1 VRIDYPR
8 AGRTGVR
15 RWLPSWRQLLSLAAI
30 GFVALAGAFAFLW
43 VTTDIPEP
51 NQVATSQTTIVYWSD
66 GERELG
72 RLGDAN
78 RISVPL
84 DQVPLHVQQAVLAA
98 EDRDFYEHGGFSP
111 AGIGRAV
118 WNNLSGGDLQGG
130 STITQQ
136 YAKNAYLTQERTLKR
151 KVDEL
156 VLSLKLETS
165 VSKDQILED
174 YLNTIYFGRGAYGI
188 QVASQQYFGRGVDR
202 LTVSQAAALAAIIR
216 SPGNYD
222 PADPDNVDR
231 LRGRW
236 TYVLD
241 GMVGQG
247 WITQEQADE
256 ATFPKFRK
264 PKPANRFGGTNGYLL
279 DSVRRE
285 LVARGITED
294 ELNRGGLRVISTF
307 DRTAQAAAVA
317 AVREE
322 GPESGTD
329 GLRIGL
335 AAVRPG
341 TGEVVAMYGGADYL
355 ENSVNNATQAIGQA
369 GSTFKPF
376 ALAAAIED
384 GIALDSTWNGNT
396 AVEIDDYVVNNY
408 GDRSWGRISLLKA
421 TEQSVNSAYVAVSK
435 EVGYDAVVDAAVRA
449 GIPEDTPALEPV
461 RSVALGVASPHAV
474 EVASAYATFAA
485 RGQHADVTVI
495 KKVTGPNGGVLIEV
509 TSSPDQAFDS
519 DVADAVNAALA
530 RVVTN
535 GTGSAAREL
544 GRPSAGKTG
553 TTNENRSAWYVG
565 YTPQISAA
573 VMFVKDG
580 PDGDPTSLS
589 GVGGLDSVT
598 GGSFPAR
605 IWTAFMRGALEGQPV
620 QDFVTPTDLP
630 TGQPSPTESS
640 ASPTPTPSATSSS
653 PTPTPTPSATSSS
666 PTPTPTPTPSDTASP
681 DPTDPTDTASP
692 DPSGTGGPASPVA
705 ASGQGS
711 PPTP

>member
-1 VRIDYPR
+1 MRIDYPR

-15 RWLPSWRQLLSLAAI
+15 RWLPSWRQLL
-30 GFVALAGAFAFLW
+30 ALATLGVVGVVGAFALL
-43 VTTDIPEP
+43 VATTEVPEP
-51 NQVATSQTTIVYWSD
+51 NEVATSQTTIVYWAD
-66 GERELG
+66 GTTELG

-84 DQVPLHVQQAVLAA
+84 AEVPLDVQHAVLAA

-151 KVDEL
+151 KLDEL
-156 VLSLKLETS
+156 VLAMKLETS

-188 QVASQQYFGRGVDR
+188 QVASQQYFGRGVDK
-202 LTVSQAAALAAIIR
+202 LSVSQAAALAAIIR

-222 PADPDNVDR
+222 PSDPDNRER

-236 TYVLD
+236 AYVLD
-241 GMVGQG
+241 GMVTQG

-264 PKPANRFGGTNGYLL
+264 ARPANRFGGTKGYLL
-279 DSVRRE
+279 DAVRQE

-294 ELNRGGLRVISTF
+294 ELNRGGLRVTSTF
-307 DRTAQAAAVA
+307 DRDAQAAAVA
-317 AVREE
+317 AVQDE
-322 GPESGTD
+322 GPDSGTD

-341 TGEVVAMYGGADYL
+341 TGEVVAMYGGEDYVT
-355 ENSVNNATQAIGQA
+355 SPVNNATQAIGQA

-384 GIALDSTWNGNT
+384 GIGLDSTWNGNT
-396 AVEIDDYVVNNY
+396 RVTIDDYVVNNY

-421 TEQSVNSAYVAVSK
+421 TEQSVNSAYVAVSQ
-435 EVGYDAVVDAAVRA
+435 EVGYDAVVDAAQRA
-449 GIPEDTPALEPV
+449 GIPQGTPALEPV
-461 RSVALGVASPHAV
+461 RSVALGVASPHVV
-474 EVASAYATFAA
+474 EVADAYATFAA
-485 RGQHADVTVI
+485 RGQRAEITVI
-495 KKVTGPNGGVLIEV
+495 KEVTGPNGGVLIKVEP
-509 TSSPDQAFDS
+509 SPTQAFDS
-519 DVADAVNAALA
+519 DVADAVNFALS
-530 RVVTN
+530 RVVSN
-535 GTGSAAREL
+535 GTGAAAQAL

-565 YTPQISAA
+565 YTPQLATA

-580 PDGDPTSLS
+580 PDGNPVSLS
-589 GVGGLDSVT
+589 GVGGLTSVT

-620 QDFVTPTDLP
+620 ERFVTPTDLP

-640 ASPTPTPSATSSS
+640 LT
-653 PTPTPTPSATSSS
+653 PTPTPTETATPTPTESSAT
-666 PTPTPTPTPSDTASP
+666 PTPTPTPTETATPTPTSTPSPTGPGTPGPTSSP
-681 DPTDPTDTASP
+681 
-692 DPSGTGGPASPVA
+692 TGAGPPASPGA
-705 ASGQGS
+705 D
-711 PPTP
+711 PT